1 MIVFAHAT
9 VQLQQPMKYLHQC
22 QSINLIVHPPFA
34 MIRLCDITYT
44 IKYDKRFSCFSCFSY
59 FPFDMRWHLLNIH
72 LTSIIWSFD
81 RKVNSVLQQRQFVFF
96 LLSFSYAKSSIHF
109 QFLFLSFSIAL
120 IDFLMQWK
128 SKSNRIEKYRHFTSL
143 FS

>member
-72 LTSIIWSFD
+72 LTSIIRSKRKFSIAATPIRFFPSFILL
-81 RKVNSVLQQRQFVFF
+81 RKII
-96 LLSFSYAKSSIHF
+96 Y
-109 QFLFLSFSIAL
+109 SFSIFVSVVLNCSHWLFDA
-120 IDFLMQWK
+120 MK
-128 SKSNRIEKYRHFTSL
+128 IEIK
-143 FS
+143 